1 MGRFATRFIVGCW
14 LLGASAPGAGSAA
27 PSRVAVKLAPG
38 ARPASAQAPAGATPA
53 TGARSAAGT
62 TRPSGECVSC
72 HPTSAG
78 ILSGPMATRASE
90 RAFAQRA
97 FGASGDEFFEASCA
111 GCHVAKCQDCHGAE
125 AHSAN
130 PRPADEACLRC
141 HNGYSVGWEFY
152 GRAPREDHA
161 RYQRGATAQGRPFL
175 KMLPDVH
182 RERGLGCADCHLL
195 HAGPSAGSGMAGAGT
210 TKGCL
215 DCHPRPS
222 PEVPEHAIRAHLEK
236 LECYACHSAWGAQE
250 YGTFLVRATS
260 DEQLDAFSPLPAWG
274 PWRKSAYLKRQ
285 DAPPLGLDERGL
297 VSPIRPQFVL
307 FATDAA
313 RGWENRLLAAEWKAY
328 FPHSVRRGSV
338 TCDGCHAA
346 PRRYLLEP
354 DAERLYLLEQDGL
367 PLRSFWSRA
376 GQTVSNGAFLPAE
389 RHERMNRKTPEYVKR
404 YLEQWQNL
412 LERDGPSSAR

>member
-14 LLGASAPGAGSAA
+14 LLGASAPGAGKAVAARRVTLSATPVSQSTSTPLPA
-27 PSRVAVKLAPG
+27 
-38 ARPASAQAPAGATPA
+38 ASAG
-53 TGARSAAGT
+53 GD
-62 TRPSGECVSC
+62 CVSC

-78 ILSGPMATRASE
+78 VLSGPMATRAKE
-90 RAFAQRA
+90 RAFAHRA
-97 FGASGDEFFEASCA
+97 FGASGDEFFEASCS
-111 GCHVAKCQDCHGAE
+111 GCHVAKCQDCHAAE
-125 AHSAN
+125 AHSPT
-130 PRPADEACLRC
+130 PRPSDEACLRC
-141 HNGYSVGWEFY
+141 HSGYSVGWEYY

-161 RYQRGATAQGRPFL
+161 RYQRGASAQGRPFL

-182 RERGLGCADCHLL
+182 RERGLGCADCHTL
-195 HAGPSAGSGMAGAGT
+195 HAGAGRASRA
-210 TKGCL
+210 KGCL
-215 DCHPRPS
+215 ECHPRPS
-222 PEVPEHAIRAHLEK
+222 PDVPEHAIRAHLDR

-250 YGTFLVRATS
+250 YGTFLVSATS
-260 DEQLDAFSPLPAWG
+260 DEQKDAFSPLPAWG

-285 DAPPLGLDERGL
+285 DAPPLGLDARGL

-376 GQTVSNGAFLPAE
+376 GQSVSNGAFLPAE
-389 RHERMNRKTPEYVKR
+389 RHERMNRKTPEYVRR

-412 LERDGPSSAR
+412 LERDAPSSAR